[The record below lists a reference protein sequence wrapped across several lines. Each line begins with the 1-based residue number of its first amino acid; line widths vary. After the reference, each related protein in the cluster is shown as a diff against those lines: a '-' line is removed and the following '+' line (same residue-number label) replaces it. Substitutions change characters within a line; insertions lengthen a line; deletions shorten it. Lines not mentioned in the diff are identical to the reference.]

1 MRKKEKKR
9 KISQQEKDLKIF
21 FFHQKI
27 ETFTEYHYWRW
38 KIEKKR

>member
-1 MRKKEKKR
+1 M
-9 KISQQEKDLKIF
+9 KIF

-38 KIEKKR
+38 KIEKKKGKKKTA